1 LDIELTQGKIALI
14 DDEDYELVSA
24 FTWCA
29 HKMSNCFYAT
39 SRTSRKEGKRKLL
52 YMHRLIMNAPKGI
65 EVDHINGN
73 GLDNRRSN
81 LRLCSHKENSQNKHR
96 RIPGNKGISWHSRDK
111 KWTAQYWKD
120 GIQHHVGYFL
130 TEEQAI
136 KAYNEA
142 VNSNRH

>member
-1 LDIELTQGKIALI
+1 MDIELTQGKIALI

-29 HKMSNCFYAT
+29 HKMSNCFY
-39 SRTSRKEGKRKLL
+39 
-52 YMHRLIMNAPKGI
+52 
-65 EVDHINGN
+65 D
-73 GLDNRRSN
+73 
-81 LRLCSHKENSQNKHR
+81 
-96 RIPGNKGISWHSRDK
+96 
-111 KWTAQYWKD
+111 
-120 GIQHHVGYFL
+120 VGYFL